1 MLRKEHLLYRING
14 ENIKPRFIDPQSP
27 FLLECAS
34 ELIGICSAALESG
47 MSRQELEEISSSI
60 IRGSADV
67 KIASGLNKLLLDR
80 CEFALSAEA
89 DYPLL
94 RKNCFLQAAKMLKS
108 GTFTGEEL
116 QKISSARTADIYGDL
131 PDFEKLVSFAPVTP
145 TALLDRYNLA
155 QAQGLLIYARKVVLK
170 LSEPEQSE
178 LRKFLK
184 AVKFFRLLAHIRRE
198 GKKGLTIEL
207 SGPYSI
213 IDSSTKYAL
222 QQANL
227 LPAAVNLSRWEL
239 VAELKIKEREAVMKL
254 SHKSKLVSHYKQL
267 SGYIPEEIRI
277 FHRTFNDKQS
287 DWQITG
293 ETPFIDGG
301 SQELIFPDLSFVS
314 TSSGKVLHLELF
326 HRWHAGGIAR
336 RIELLKNNPQLPLT
350 LGIDRALVKSEEEF
364 EKLFAD
370 APQIRKRCWL
380 FRDFP
385 GVTTCVNALNRA
397 EKELTNS
404 H

>member
-131 PDFEKLVSFAPVTP
+131 PDFEKLISFAPVTP

-184 AVKFFRLLAHIRRE
+184 AVKFFCRPE
-198 GKKGLTIEL
+198 
-207 SGPYSI
+207 SP
-213 IDSSTKYAL
+213 DSAVCGST
-222 QQANL
+222 
-227 LPAAVNLSRWEL
+227 R
-239 VAELKIKEREAVMKL
+239 
-254 SHKSKLVSHYKQL
+254 
-267 SGYIPEEIRI
+267 
-277 FHRTFNDKQS
+277 
-287 DWQITG
+287 
-293 ETPFIDGG
+293 
-301 SQELIFPDLSFVS
+301 
-314 TSSGKVLHLELF
+314 
-326 HRWHAGGIAR
+326 
-336 RIELLKNNPQLPLT
+336 
-350 LGIDRALVKSEEEF
+350 
-364 EKLFAD
+364 
-370 APQIRKRCWL
+370 
-380 FRDFP
+380 
-385 GVTTCVNALNRA
+385 
-397 EKELTNS
+397 
-404 H
+404 

>member
-1 MLRKEHLLYRING
+1 MLRKEHLFYRVSG

-27 FLLECAS
+27 FLLESAS
-34 ELIGICSAALESG
+34 ELIGIYSAALETA
-47 MSRQELEEISSSI
+47 MTREELENMTSSI
-60 IRGSADV
+60 IRSSADV

-80 CEFALSAEA
+80 CEFALSAQA
-89 DYPLL
+89 DYPQI
-94 RKNCFLQAAKMLKS
+94 RKNCFLQAAEMLKN

-116 QKISSARTADIYGDL
+116 QKISTFQGVDIYGDL
-131 PDFEKLVSFAPVTP
+131 PDFEKLVSFAPITP

-170 LSEPEQSE
+170 LNAPEQNE

-184 AVKFFRLLAHIRRE
+184 AVKFFRLLAHIRQE
-198 GKKGLTIEL
+198 KKAMIIEL
-207 SGPYSI
+207 SGPYAI

-222 QQANL
+222 QLANL
-227 LPAAVNLSRWEL
+227 LPAAVNLANWEL
-239 VAELKIKEREAVMKL
+239 YAQLKMKEREVVMKL
-254 SHKSKLVSHYKQL
+254 SHKSKLVSHYQKL
-267 SGYIPEEIRI
+267 AGYIPEEIRL

-301 SQELIFPDLSFVS
+301 NQELIFPDLSFVS
-314 TSSGKVLHLELF
+314 AASGKILHLELF

-336 RIELLKNNPQLPLT
+336 RIELLKNDPQLPLI

-364 EKLFAD
+364 EELFAD
-370 APQIRKRCWL
+370 APEIRKRCWL

-385 GVTTCVNALNRA
+385 GVSSCVNALNRA
-397 EKELTNS
+397 EKELAKS